1 MVSEQPIFDYRN
13 AMETLVAQELQRQLR
28 MMPPK
33 VAQDIAIDDVAAYAL
48 NCLPPLYA
56 TTDSGW
62 EWQVTR
68 AQEEMQSQ
76 IAMAVSQG
84 LMVVHQA
91 PFRSGVRISSGN
103 ENLISAQNALQ
114 ELARILNRPNL
125 SWKEV
130 VSWVKQSRLQRSS
143 STMNSTSSVSTSS
156 VSSSSVSSRNV
167 N

>member
-1 MVSEQPIFDYRN
+1 MVSEQPLFAYRN

-33 VAQDIAIDDVAAYAL
+33 VAQEIAIDDVAAYAL

-62 EWQVTR
+62 QWQVDR

-91 PFRSGVRISSGN
+91 PIRSGVRISAGN
-103 ENLISAQNALQ
+103 ENLISAQKALQ
-114 ELARILNRPNL
+114 ELARLLNRPNL
-125 SWKEV
+125 SWQEV
-130 VSWVKQSRLQRSS
+130 VSWVRQSRLQRSAS
-143 STMNSTSSVSTSS
+143 NSLN
-156 VSSSSVSSRNV
+156 SSSSVNSANSSSVNSNV

>member
-1 MVSEQPIFDYRN
+1 MVAEQSVFAYRN

-33 VAQDIAIDDVAAYAL
+33 VAQDIAIDDVSAYAL

-62 EWQVTR
+62 QWQVDR
-68 AQEEMQSQ
+68 AQDEMQSQ

-91 PFRSGVRISSGN
+91 PIRSGVRISAGN
-103 ENLISAQNALQ
+103 ENLISAQKALQ
-114 ELARILNRPNL
+114 ELAQLLNRPNL
-125 SWKEV
+125 SWQEL
-130 VSWVKQSRLQRSS
+130 VSWVRQSRRQRSAS
-143 STMNSTSSVSTSS
+143 SASSVNS
-156 VSSSSVSSRNV
+156 NV

>member
-1 MVSEQPIFDYRN
+1 MVSEQSSFAYRN
-13 AMETLVAQELQRQLR
+13 AMETLVAHELQRQLR

-33 VAQDIAIDDVAAYAL
+33 VAQDIAADDVAAYAL

-62 EWQVTR
+62 EWQIAR

-91 PFRSGVRISSGN
+91 PIRSGVRISAGN
-103 ENLISAQNALQ
+103 ESLISAQNALQ
-114 ELARILNRPNL
+114 ELSRILGHSNL
-125 SWKEV
+125 SWQDV
-130 VSWVKQSRLQRSS
+130 VTWVKQSRLQR
-143 STMNSTSSVSTSS
+143 TSGSG
-156 VSSSSVSSRNV
+156 RIG
-167 N
+167 

>member
-1 MVSEQPIFDYRN
+1 MVSEQPIFAYRN

-33 VAQDIAIDDVAAYAL
+33 VAQEIAIDDVAAYAL

-62 EWQVTR
+62 EWQVAR

-91 PFRSGVRISSGN
+91 PIRSGVRISAGN
-103 ENLISAQNALQ
+103 ENLISAQKALQ

-125 SWKEV
+125 SWQEV
-130 VSWVKQSRLQRSS
+130 VSWVKQARLQRSARVS
-143 STMNSTSSVSTSS
+143 AGTM
-156 VSSSSVSSRNV
+156 SSSGDISPSSISSSNV